1 MPPEIVEAI
10 GPVIVTLSLG
20 AFILIGMKMRYQ
32 HKAKQLEHEKPVQE
46 LERLGE
52 ALDGLYER
60 TSALHEEVVE
70 LQERLDFHERLLTE
84 SKEEMDKDSRGN
96 RSP

>member
-1 MPPEIVEAI
+1 MPPEIAEAI

-32 HKAKQLEHEKPVQE
+32 HKAKQLEYQKPALD

-52 ALDGLYER
+52 AVDGLYER
-60 TSALHEEVVE
+60 TNALHEEIVE
-70 LQERLDFHERLLTE
+70 LQERLDFHERLLTGP
-84 SKEEMDKDSRGN
+84 KEEEGKK
-96 RSP
+96 P

>member
-1 MPPEIVEAI
+1 MPPELAEAI
-10 GPVIVTLSLG
+10 GPVIVMISIG

-32 HKAKQLEHEKPVQE
+32 HKAKQLEHEKPVQD

-52 ALDGLYER
+52 AVDGLYER
-60 TSALHEEVVE
+60 TSALHDEVVE

-84 SKEEMDKDSRGN
+84 SKERKGEEL
-96 RSP
+96 